1 MALPGTPA
9 CAGPDACTR
18 QAGLTL
24 VELVISILIIN
35 IAAAGV
41 LLVYSTVL
49 RSSAN
54 PLIDRQ
60 ARAVAEAYL
69 DEILQHPIDDPDG
82 VDGEGNRSAFDDVDD
97 YDGLNEAP
105 TDQTG
110 TTIAGLAAY
119 AVQVTVADTTAIG
132 PAGQQ
137 PVAGR
142 SMRVDVQVD
151 HAAGLGVLLSGYRV
165 QP

>member
-1 MALPGTPA
+1 M
-9 CAGPDACTR
+9 R
-18 QAGLTL
+18 QAGFTL

-35 IAAAGV
+35 IAVAGV

-69 DEILQHPIDDPDG
+69 DEILQHPINDPG
-82 VDGEGNRSAFDDVDD
+82 GPPEGGNRALFDNIGD
-97 YDGLNEAP
+97 YDGLNEVP

-110 TTIAGLAAY
+110 TAMAGLGAY
-119 AVQVTVADTTAIG
+119 TVAVTVTDSTAIG

-137 PVAGR
+137 PPTANSR
-142 SMRVDVQVD
+142 RVDVQVD
-151 HAAGLGVLLSGYRV
+151 HAAGLGVVLTGYRV